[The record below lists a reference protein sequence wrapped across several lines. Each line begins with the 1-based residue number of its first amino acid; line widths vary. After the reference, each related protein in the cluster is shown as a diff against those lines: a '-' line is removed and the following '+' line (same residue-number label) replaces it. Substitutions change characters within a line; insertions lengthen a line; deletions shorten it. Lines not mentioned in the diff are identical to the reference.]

1 MSKDELTTK
10 IACPYCGQYQIIEIK
25 EGMTEAEYEDEAVK
39 KCSCAAAK
47 SEIRKR
53 ERKKKINEYISQ
65 TFPENLHDYVRE
77 TISLVECNDIDNA
90 KIKDCGGMTHTIK
103 LDKDAYVVISS
114 KKTIGAARRF

>member
-1 MSKDELTTK
+1 MPKDNLTTE
-10 IACPYCGQYQIIEIK
+10 IACPYCGQHQIIEVK

-53 ERKKKINEYISQ
+53 NRKKKINEYIEQ
-65 TFPENLHDYVRE
+65 TFPEHLHDYIRE
-77 TISLVECNDIDNA
+77 TIELVENSDIDNA
-90 KIKDCGGMTHTIK
+90 KIKDNGGMTHTIK

-114 KKTIGAARRF
+114 KKTIGAAQRF